1 MIGHSG
7 VRLFFFATPMVSL
20 AAELMLIRI
29 AAHFSN
35 AVAAAGLAVSFLLSS
50 TYYSARASGLV
61 AKSWKLFVS
70 YEKSYFLKN

>member
-7 VRLFFFATPMVSL
+7 VRRFFLMTPIVSL

-35 AVAAAGLAVSFLLSS
+35 AVVVSELAAIFLSS
-50 TYYSARASGLV
+50 SAWYSARASGLV
-61 AKSWKLFVS
+61 AKS
-70 YEKSYFLKN
+70 